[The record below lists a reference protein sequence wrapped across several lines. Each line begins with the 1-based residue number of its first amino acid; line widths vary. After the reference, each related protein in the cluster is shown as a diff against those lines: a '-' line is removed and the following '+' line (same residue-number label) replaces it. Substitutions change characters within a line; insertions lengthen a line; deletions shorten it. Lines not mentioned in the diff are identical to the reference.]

1 MRDYLKRNSKD
12 FFWFL
17 VGIIIL
23 AVAMNIFLIPNQIA
37 AGGVAGLAIIVF
49 YLFEIPIGLTIFLT
63 NIPLF
68 FLSWRTIGQRF
79 ILTSFIGAVLFSIL
93 IELTAFL
100 RPVTFDLLLAS
111 IYGGIL
117 VGIGLGIIFRA
128 QSSTGG
134 TTLAARLLNHYSG
147 FTMGQS
153 LLIIDFSV
161 IALALV
167 FFNAEIAL
175 YALLSLFVTSK
186 VTDLV
191 QEGFAFSK
199 AAFIISGK
207 SDEIATKVL
216 SDLQRGVTHLK
227 ATGAYTGKDKTVLLV
242 VVNQTEVSR
251 LKVIVHDIDSDAFV
265 VISSASEVL
274 GEGFKRR
281 KDKEIKR

>member
-1 MRDYLKRNSKD
+1 MRDYLRKNSKD

-23 AVAMNIFLIPNQIA
+23 AVAMNIFLIPNRIA
-37 AGGVAGLAIIVF
+37 AGGVTGLAIILL

-68 FLSWRTIGQRF
+68 LLSWRAIGQRF
-79 ILTSFIGAVLFSIL
+79 ILTSFIGAILFSIL

-100 RPVTFDLLLAS
+100 RPVTSDLLLAS

-117 VGIGLGIIFRA
+117 VGIGLGIVFRA

-147 FTMGQS
+147 LTMGQS

-191 QEGFAFSK
+191 QGGFDFSK
-199 AAFIISGK
+199 AALIISDKG
-207 SDEIATKVL
+207 DEITARVF
-216 SDLQRGVTHLK
+216 SDLQRGATHLK
-227 ATGAYTGKDKTVLLV
+227 ATGAYTGADKAVLLV
-242 VVNQTEVSR
+242 VLNHTEVSR
-251 LKVIVHDIDSDAFV
+251 LKVIVHDIDTNAFV
-265 VISSASEVL
+265 VISSVSEVL
-274 GEGFKRR
+274 GEGFKV
-281 KDKEIKR
+281 KSEK